1 VETAPGESRFDI
13 EGRIIAA
20 HFRADRGRFAVVNR
34 VTPPRGAERTIR
46 QPGRLQARLLSGGI
60 GPDAAAATPV
70 LVTGDC
76 NTAHSEIDIA
86 RPKSNIGNS
95 GFLPEVRAELGRWL
109 GAGWVDTFRAPHAD
123 EPDHYTWCRQ

>member
-1 VETAPGESRFDI
+1 MGTALGESRFDI
-13 EGRIIAA
+13 EGQPSAA
-20 HFRADRGRFAVVNR
+20 HFRADRGRFAVVNSYFPKGSGKDR
-34 VTPPRGAERTIR
+34 DVG
-46 QPGRLQARLLSGGI
+46 PG
-60 GPDAAAATPV
+60 AAAATPV

-95 GFLPEVRAELGRWL
+95 GFFPEVRAELGRWL